1 MPALTQ
7 SKLISSR
14 ILPQDPN
21 YDRWVDDLNDLILRA
36 QEPSDVDVSIIIPIH
51 DIAPDYINDAIKSI
65 ENQVVDGKPIVI
77 HDSRAGLSGN
87 AISVDSMNKTPD
99 ANQAGSPSCDL
110 QTDKS
115 SRTIVQ
121 VVIVDDHS
129 TDPATM
135 EWIEDL
141 ADDPELGGITII
153 RQPEGS
159 LPGVASSRNAGLLA
173 SIGRYVMFLDSDD
186 TLADGHSLELL
197 LNAIKFKPTAKV
209 ALGDFQ
215 YEFKDGV
222 RCDCRSML
230 DLVDFAM
237 VDFCQSPNGKPI
249 MGQDDESSGDESVV
263 QSTSDQLLNDNLGF
277 EFVDKVLTDNLL
289 GDPLPSERGVV
300 WGRLY
305 DRWFLL
311 NETPLHGWFDP
322 TLRRLSDVVWNV
334 MVMTGLDSDA
344 IVYVPEDIVSYKVR
358 SGSITNGVANRKRDE
373 MEAVIDSLRNKI
385 IPVLRTKV
393 FTSLDFT
400 VEDSMNQWVDVF
412 ENHLMMLCDGKWG
425 VDSKGWFFDRN
436 LDKFPLVDDGL
447 NVNVT
452 GLKRF

>member
-87 AISVDSMNKTPD
+87 AISVDSMNRTPD
-99 ANQAGSPSCDL
+99 ANQAGSLSCDL

-186 TLADGHSLELL
+186 TLADDHSLESL

-209 ALGDFQ
+209 ALGDFH
-215 YEFKDGV
+215 YEFQDGV

-263 QSTSDQLLNDNLGF
+263 QSTSDQLLDDQLWLSFVGLS
-277 EFVDKVLTDNLL
+277 FVDKVLTDNLL
-289 GDPLPSERGVV
+289 GDPLPSEGVWSGV
-300 WGRLY
+300 G
-305 DRWFLL
+305 F
-311 NETPLHGWFDP
+311 T
-322 TLRRLSDVVWNV
+322 
-334 MVMTGLDSDA
+334 
-344 IVYVPEDIVSYKVR
+344 IVGSY
-358 SGSITNGVANRKRDE
+358 
-373 MEAVIDSLRNKI
+373 
-385 IPVLRTKV
+385 
-393 FTSLDFT
+393 
-400 VEDSMNQWVDVF
+400 
-412 ENHLMMLCDGKWG
+412 
-425 VDSKGWFFDRN
+425 
-436 LDKFPLVDDGL
+436 
-447 NVNVT
+447 
-452 GLKRF
+452 